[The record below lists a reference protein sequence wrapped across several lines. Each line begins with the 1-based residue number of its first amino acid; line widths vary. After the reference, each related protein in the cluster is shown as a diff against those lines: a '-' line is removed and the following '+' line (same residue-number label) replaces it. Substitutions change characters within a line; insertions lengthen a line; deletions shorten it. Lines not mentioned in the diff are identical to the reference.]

1 MARGCSWALAKAASS
16 HRRGASR
23 WRELRLDALVCPGLG
38 VPAFPHGLSTK
49 LNQAC
54 SYTFLWNNFH
64 FPAGTVPVTT
74 VRDDEQHYSSGFSDT
89 LSANAKAAAAGSA
102 GLPVGVQV
110 GGSAHPGPPRPPP
123 NGPPAGRRAGGG
135 VAVAGRAL
143 PRGDGCPRGGPPRR
157 REAARDHAAGAV

>member
-1 MARGCSWALAKAASS
+1 M
-16 HRRGASR
+16 
-23 WRELRLDALVCPGLG
+23 CPGLG

-64 FPAGTVPVTT
+64 FPAGMVPVTT

-110 GGSAHPGPPRPPP
+110 GSSAHLGPTAPPSQRPSRR
-123 NGPPAGRRAGGG
+123 PARR
-135 VAVAGRAL
+135 
-143 PRGDGCPRGGPPRR
+143 
-157 REAARDHAAGAV
+157 

>member
-1 MARGCSWALAKAASS
+1 M
-16 HRRGASR
+16 
-23 WRELRLDALVCPGLG
+23 CPGLG

-110 GGSAHPGPPRPPP
+110 GGSAHRAHRAPLPTAL
-123 NGPPAGRRAGGG
+123 PPAGAQVVALPWQDERCLEAMAALEAALPADARRRATT
-135 VAVAGRAL
+135 
-143 PRGDGCPRGGPPRR
+143 PPGLF
-157 REAARDHAAGAV
+157 D